1 MKRARV
7 KDHKGLERDMK
18 SQAIVNTDT
27 IAYEKYMMEKERVL
41 SQKQEIEELR
51 AELATLKAMFLNK

>member
-18 SQAIVNTDT
+18 SQAIVNTDSV
-27 IAYEKYMMEKERVL
+27 AYEKYIMEKERVL

>member
-7 KDHKGLERDMK
+7 KDYKGLERDMK
-18 SQAIVNTDT
+18 SQAIVNTDSV
-27 IAYEKYMMEKERVL
+27 AYEKYMMEKERVL

>member
-7 KDHKGLERDMK
+7 KDYKGLERDMK
-18 SQAIVNTDT
+18 SQAIVNTDSV
-27 IAYEKYMMEKERVL
+27 AYEKYIMEKERVL

>member
-27 IAYEKYMMEKERVL
+27 VAYEKYMMEKERVL
-41 SQKQEIEELR
+41 SQKKEIEELR

>member
-7 KDHKGLERDMK
+7 KDYKGLERDMK
-18 SQAIVNTDT
+18 SQAIVNTDSV
-27 IAYEKYMMEKERVL
+27 AYEKYIMEKERVL

-51 AELATLKAMFLNK
+51 AELATLKAMLLNK

>member
-18 SQAIVNTDT
+18 SQAIVNTDSV
-27 IAYEKYMMEKERVL
+27 AYEKYMMEKERVL

>member
-7 KDHKGLERDMK
+7 KDYKGLERDMK
-18 SQAIVNTDT
+18 SQAIVNTDSV
-27 IAYEKYMMEKERVL
+27 AYEKYMMEKERVL

-51 AELATLKAMFLNK
+51 AELATLKAMLLNK

>member
-18 SQAIVNTDT
+18 SQAIVNTDSV
-27 IAYEKYMMEKERVL
+27 AYEKYIMEKERVL
-41 SQKQEIEELR
+41 SQKKEIEELR

>member
-18 SQAIVNTDT
+18 SQAIVNTDSV
-27 IAYEKYMMEKERVL
+27 AYEKYMMEKERVL

-51 AELATLKAMFLNK
+51 AELATLKAMLLNK

>member
-18 SQAIVNTDT
+18 SQAIVNTDSV
-27 IAYEKYMMEKERVL
+27 AYEKYIMEKERVL

-51 AELATLKAMFLNK
+51 AELATLKAMLLNK

>member
-27 IAYEKYMMEKERVL
+27 VAYEKYMMEKERVL